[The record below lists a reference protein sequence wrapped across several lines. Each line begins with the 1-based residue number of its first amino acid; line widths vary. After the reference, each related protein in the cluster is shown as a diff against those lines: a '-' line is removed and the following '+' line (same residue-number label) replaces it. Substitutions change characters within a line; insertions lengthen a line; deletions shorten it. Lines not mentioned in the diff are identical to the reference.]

1 MALTAGLSLL
11 TLLALQAAA
20 QEPLYVEIGKNLNL
34 DPKSSEAINA
44 ITWKHKGNIAAEYI
58 KDAVPLEYL
67 GDLKGRLKLDVT
79 TGILTISNI
88 TKSDDGQFTVEVN
101 NRVLPVKFN
110 VVGVR
115 KLVTVEV
122 ILRPLTCKS
131 ESPNCTLSCGEDF
144 KDAEPVQYFWKK
156 GETEEWK
163 EDEKT
168 ITIFSE
174 VEKKLGFRTF
184 TCKAKNKFS
193 EKESGPLVN
202 PFKDKESSGV
212 NGGLVAG
219 IVIVIILL
227 SLAVGFFI
235 YRKYIYPKK
244 NEDSA
249 PARQGDGEKANG
261 DESRALNMPEP
272 GKDANSEL

>member
-122 ILRPLTCKS
+122 NNRVLPVRFNVVGVRKLDDYPVQITVRPQGCSSLTSRK
-131 ESPNCTLSCGEDF
+131 CTLVCGGTFEG
-144 KDAEPVQYFWKK
+144 AEPVQYFWKK
-156 GETEEWK
+156 GKTGQWK
-163 EDEKT
+163 EGGKT
-168 ITIFSE
+168 ISISIT
-174 VEKKLGFRTF
+174 KKTSSFPRY
-184 TCKAKNKFS
+184 TCKVKNLFS
-193 EKESGPLVN
+193 EKESDPKAN
-202 PFKDKESSGV
+202 PFKKEPSSGPV
-212 NGGLVAG
+212 PLPAVLLVAVLAIG
-219 IVIVIILL
+219 AAVIV
-227 SLAVGFFI
+227 
-235 YRKYIYPKK
+235 
-244 NEDSA
+244 
-249 PARQGDGEKANG
+249 
-261 DESRALNMPEP
+261 
-272 GKDANSEL
+272 

>member
-34 DPKSSEAINA
+34 DPKSSETITA

-58 KDAVPLEYL
+58 KDNVPLEYL

-110 VVGVR
+110 VVGVK

-122 ILRPLTCKS
+122 ILRPLTCES
-131 ESPNCTLSCGEDF
+131 ETHNCTLSCGEDF
-144 KDAEPVQYFWKK
+144 KDAEPVQYFWKT

-163 EDEKT
+163 EGEKT
-168 ITIFSE
+168 IRIFSE
-174 VEKKLGFRTF
+174 EEKKLGLRTF

-193 EKESGPLVN
+193 EKQSGPLVN
-202 PFKDKESSGV
+202 PFKNKESSGLS
-212 NGGLVAG
+212 GGAVAG
-219 IVIVIILL
+219 IVIIIILL
-227 SLAVGFFI
+227 IVAGGFI
-235 YRKYIYPKK
+235 YWKFIYVKK
-244 NEDSA
+244 NEGFAS
-249 PARQGDGEKANG
+249 PRQGDGVKANG